1 MDQNLAIF
9 ENEHFGSVRVI
20 MKEGELWFV
29 AKDVCDCLGI
39 GNSRQ
44 AVSYLDNDEKGVISN
59 DTPGGTQQLSVISE
73 SGLYSCVLRSRKPE
87 AKQFK
92 RWVTHEVLPA
102 IRKTGNYSI
111 QSIDNVGLANAIE
124 QMNNKLDALGEQIQE
139 LKPKAKFYDAIA
151 ETDHTYDM
159 NEAAK
164 SIKKCGRNQ
173 LFKTLKDKK
182 VLMKNR
188 LPYQKYINNGLFQ
201 VVVDKNSFY
210 TKTVATGKGLEYIH
224 DLLEE
229 E

>member
-9 ENEHFGSVRVI
+9 NNEHFGSVRVI
-20 MKEGELWFV
+20 MKEGEPWFV
-29 AKDVCDCLGI
+29 AKDVCDILQTRT
-39 GNSRQ
+39 NDTLN
-44 AVSYLDNDEKGVISN
+44 ALDDDEKGYDTIV
-59 DTPGGTQQLSVISE
+59 TPGGPQQFAILSE

-92 RWVTHEVLPA
+92 RWVTHEILPS
-102 IRKTGNYSI
+102 IRKTGSYSV
-111 QSIDNVGLANAIE
+111 QSINSVGLVNAIE
-124 QMNNKLDALGEQIQE
+124 QLNNKIDALGEQIQE
-139 LKPKAKFYDAIA
+139 LKPKAQFYDAVA
-151 ETDHTYDM
+151 ETNQTYDM

-201 VVVDKNSFY
+201 VVVDKNNFY
-210 TKTVATGKGLEYIH
+210 HNVPEDTRLYRRVVNGTPS
-224 DLLEE
+224 
-229 E
+229 